1 MLPGVGAYSTAMKLL
16 NELNFIE
23 PLEKANK
30 RKASLMGICLG
41 MQLFFDES
49 EEFKITK
56 GLGFIP
62 GKITALKKVIQSNME
77 KIPHTGWSN
86 LLLPSSRKN
95 WKGTVINHISSKESV
110 YFTHS
115 YVAETNDV
123 NVLAYFHYG
132 KKKLVAAVQKDNII
146 GCQFHPEK
154 SGDVGLKILSNF
166 LKSLAT
172 YKSD

>member
-95 WKGTVINHISSKESV
+95 WKK
-110 YFTHS
+110 
-115 YVAETNDV
+115 
-123 NVLAYFHYG
+123 
-132 KKKLVAAVQKDNII
+132 
-146 GCQFHPEK
+146 
-154 SGDVGLKILSNF
+154 
-166 LKSLAT
+166 
-172 YKSD
+172 